1 MKYLLDT
8 STFLWFT
15 EEPEQLTR
23 RVFDLIVDSGNEIM
37 LSYVSAW
44 ELAIKVATG
53 RLRFEEPLENLLP
66 RTMNAHGFTGLPI
79 ELRHVLAASS
89 LPLLHRDPFDRLLVC
104 QARSEDLSILTR
116 DREIA
121 QYDVSVIW

>member
-15 EEPEQLTR
+15 EEPERLTR

-66 RTMNAHGFTGLPI
+66 RTMNAHGVTGLAL
-79 ELRHVLAASS
+79 ELRHVLASAT
-89 LPLLHRDPFDRLLVC
+89 LPLLHKDPDRK
-104 QARSEDLSILTR
+104 
-116 DREIA
+116 
-121 QYDVSVIW
+121 SVV